1 MADTSKKFSELETAT
16 QLDNSDLFAISQSSN
31 GGWVSLKTNLLAI
44 AQKIATGINFTS
56 ALQTTDKTL
65 CGAINEAA
73 QSGAIDVIADDFDET
88 QTYAVGDYVNHEGS
102 LYKCTTAVT
111 VAGAW
116 NSANWTETIVMDEIE
131 SGGGGGS
138 STLAGL
144 TDVDLDNLTNGQILV
159 WDNTSEKWVNADNQG
174 GGGGGSGSGFTKTS
188 LYTAAQDESIV
199 SLSQSMANFDLI
211 ELVAWYQ
218 EGSALYTQNSIYNAQ
233 ELIDSI
239 GSNPEKRFTV
249 NNDSYYSWYRVNDV
263 DELECMLTTGGVKIK
278 QVYGYKFAGGG
289 SGNANWKDLTG
300 VLTAGQ
306 TQITLSDAVI
316 SNDSTLNPYTN
327 VFGLKPTNMEIV
339 SGQQTSLQP
348 LVTQESELTVDVSV
362 SSTLSSSYEDW
373 MAFTESG
380 AWVADVSG
388 SNDCWFAVEFPNAVK
403 VTELEWLCADNSR
416 RGTASKL
423 QYSNDGTNWNDCT
436 LTSSTWGHIEVASTN
451 IAKHWR
457 IYFDA
462 PFNTWTEP
470 MIGHLQ
476 MYTESDGVRLTFP
489 VQSSDVNVK
498 VRVS

>member
-218 EGSALYTQNSIYNAQ
+218 EGSALYTQNSI
-233 ELIDSI
+233 
-239 GSNPEKRFTV
+239 
-249 NNDSYYSWYRVNDV
+249 
-263 DELECMLTTGGVKIK
+263 
-278 QVYGYKFAGGG
+278 
-289 SGNANWKDLTG
+289 
-300 VLTAGQ
+300 
-306 TQITLSDAVI
+306 
-316 SNDSTLNPYTN
+316 
-327 VFGLKPTNMEIV
+327 
-339 SGQQTSLQP
+339 
-348 LVTQESELTVDVSV
+348 
-362 SSTLSSSYEDW
+362 
-373 MAFTESG
+373 
-380 AWVADVSG
+380 
-388 SNDCWFAVEFPNAVK
+388 
-403 VTELEWLCADNSR
+403 
-416 RGTASKL
+416 
-423 QYSNDGTNWNDCT
+423 
-436 LTSSTWGHIEVASTN
+436 
-451 IAKHWR
+451 
-457 IYFDA
+457 
-462 PFNTWTEP
+462 
-470 MIGHLQ
+470 
-476 MYTESDGVRLTFP
+476 
-489 VQSSDVNVK
+489 
-498 VRVS
+498 